1 MHFGTT
7 VAALSVTHGGVRPT
21 RQRSQWR
28 GWNWIET
35 GFTVVEASTLRLSHA
50 VHTFKETR
58 TTWRVAQILGGG
70 KESGHWE
77 GGTAIRLASDIIA
90 TPPPTTKLV
99 DWF

>member
-35 GFTVVEASTLRLSHA
+35 GFAVVEASTLRLSHA
-50 VHTFKETR
+50 VHTFQGDTHDMEGR
-58 TTWRVAQILGGG
+58 TDFGGGEGVWALGGWDG
-70 KESGHWE
+70 NPLGQ
-77 GGTAIRLASDIIA
+77 
-90 TPPPTTKLV
+90 
-99 DWF
+99 